1 MSMKKF
7 TLTAVSTA
15 ICALSIAATAIAP
28 SFAQQQPTG
37 KAAPALNNDRAQ
49 TIEQLKLSNEQKTK
63 LAQLEQSTRQ
73 KMIGILTPKQKEQV
87 RLDVQQGK
95 SSKLTLTLDQ
105 QNQLRAI
112 QTSVLA
118 QRDAILTPEQKQKLQ
133 QLTKQNTPQR

>member
-1 MSMKKF
+1 MKKI

-28 SFAQQQPTG
+28 SFAQQPTS
-37 KAAPALNNDRAQ
+37 KPAPAAANAQSQ
-49 TIEQLKLSNEQKTK
+49 TIEQLKLSNDQKTK
-63 LAQLEQSTRQ
+63 LAQLEQTARQ
-73 KMIGILTPKQKEQV
+73 KMIAILTPKQKEQV

-95 SSKLTLTLDQ
+95 PSKLTLTPDQ

-133 QLTKQNTPQR
+133 EINSKSTPQR